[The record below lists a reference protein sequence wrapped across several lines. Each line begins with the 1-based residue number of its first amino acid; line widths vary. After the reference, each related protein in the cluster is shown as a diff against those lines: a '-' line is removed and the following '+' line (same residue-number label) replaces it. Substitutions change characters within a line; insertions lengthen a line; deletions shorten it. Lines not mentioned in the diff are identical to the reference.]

1 MFNELFAA
9 TLAEARKTSEMIN
22 AAYELAMS
30 ERYDNQIRSS
40 MIFNHV
46 LRGNEE
52 YCLNCN
58 A

>member
-1 MFNELFAA
+1 MFNELFQL
-9 TLAEARKTSEMIN
+9 TLAEARKQSKMVN
-22 AAYELAMS
+22 DAFELAMS
-30 ERYDNQIRSS
+30 ERYDNQVRST